1 MRMNVT
7 YYKTEFEMIEQ
18 HEDTISYF
26 CKHSDSPA
34 LHVDLP
40 GFTM

>member
-1 MRMNVT
+1 MRKNVT

-18 HEDTISYF
+18 HEDTMSHF
-26 CKHSDSPA
+26 CKHSDLLA
-34 LHVDLP
+34 LHFDLP